1 MKGTRRLI
9 CFSLLLALL
18 FSMGLAQAEG
28 VTIKGFGLTA
38 GTTAIMEEVMK
49 DYKEQTGNTLEWEI
63 AGEDYAAVLRTRFA
77 ANEAPDV
84 FDLSGNEISSWSER
98 LADLSGSDFLN
109 YLFESS
115 KEFIKVD
122 GKYLAMPYAFE
133 GSGFIYNKTLFEQAG
148 IKEFPRTLDEL
159 EEACKILEAHGIQ
172 AFGEAWKEWGFLM
185 HIFGTPFA
193 YEPDL
198 PGFTEKLN
206 RGEVKLKDLKYMDN
220 FFRLF
225 DLTLRYGKGVESIGY
240 SVMDQFPD
248 FANGKIAMIKQGTW
262 LGTHIL
268 SVNPD
273 IQMGLAAVPLNDNPE
288 DAKLMIATTRYFAIN
303 KDSKV
308 VAESKDFLE
317 WFHKNL
323 QKYFVNNQQS
333 VAPYTDID
341 ISQQGVLTR
350 DMFAYSEAGM
360 AYPTFGS
367 SLWPAGFQVD
377 IAEPLQAYAAG
388 IMDKDQ
394 TLEELQRL
402 YDNRLKN
409 R

>member
-1 MKGTRRLI
+1 MKGFRKIVCL
-9 CFSLLLALL
+9 SLMLTLLMPLLA
-18 FSMGLAQAEG
+18 GAEG

-38 GTTAIMEEVMK
+38 GTTAIMEEVMR

-84 FDLSGNEISSWSER
+84 FDLSGNEIASWSER
-98 LADLSGSDFLN
+98 LADLGGARFLDT
-109 YLFESS
+109 LFESS
-115 KEFIKVD
+115 REFIQVD
-122 GKYLAMPYAFE
+122 GQYLAMPYAFE
-133 GSGFIYNKTLFEQAG
+133 GSGILYNKDLFAQAG
-148 IKEFPRTLDEL
+148 ITEFPKTLDGL
-159 EEACKILEAHGIQ
+159 EEAAIKLQEHGIQ

-198 PGFTEKLN
+198 AGFTEKLN

-225 DLTLRYGKGVESIGY
+225 DLTLKYGKGVESIGY

-248 FANGKIAMIKQGTW
+248 FASGKIAMIKQGTW

-273 IQMGLAAVPLNDNPE
+273 INMGLAAVPLNDNPG
-288 DAKLMIATTRYFAIN
+288 DAKLMISTTRYFAVN
-303 KDSKV
+303 KESP
-308 VAESKDFLE
+308 VAEEAKAFLDWFKD
-317 WFHKNL
+317 NL

-360 AYPTFGS
+360 AYPTFGA

-388 IMDKDQ
+388 LIDKDQ
-394 TLEELQRL
+394 ALEELQRL

-409 R
+409 Q